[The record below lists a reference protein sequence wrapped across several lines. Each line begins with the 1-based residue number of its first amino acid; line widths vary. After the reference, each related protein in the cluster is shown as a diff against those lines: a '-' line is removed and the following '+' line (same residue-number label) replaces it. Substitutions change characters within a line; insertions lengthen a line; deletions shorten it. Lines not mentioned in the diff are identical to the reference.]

1 MGREAF
7 KEEKER
13 FSPFQKALLFF
24 PKTNDRE
31 ESTSCGKQTQS
42 NSPSSPSSSQT
53 VPHNL
58 FQTGEDMRQR
68 SQEQSIRGI
77 KGRNASAAKVF
88 KFQFLYSCVFSASR
102 RSEFPHP
109 VLFLDVGTEWKMLL
123 FLLQVFKVALEPQI
137 SSIYVFSVLTLCIWS
152 KCRRALFGINYLRCL
167 KDSLPVSPVYS

>member
-1 MGREAF
+1 MGVGQRLKDAVRRRVSPAMGREAF

-58 FQTGEDMRQR
+58 FQTGEDMRQHSR
-68 SQEQSIRGI
+68 EQSIRGI

-88 KFQFLYSCVFSASR
+88 KF
-102 RSEFPHP
+102 
-109 VLFLDVGTEWKMLL
+109 
-123 FLLQVFKVALEPQI
+123 
-137 SSIYVFSVLTLCIWS
+137 
-152 KCRRALFGINYLRCL
+152 
-167 KDSLPVSPVYS
+167 